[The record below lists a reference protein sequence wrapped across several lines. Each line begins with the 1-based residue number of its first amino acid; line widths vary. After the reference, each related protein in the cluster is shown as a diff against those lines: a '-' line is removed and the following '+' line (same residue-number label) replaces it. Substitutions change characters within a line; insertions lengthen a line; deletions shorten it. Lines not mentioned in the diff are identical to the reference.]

1 MKIKKIK
8 VLILLLFVFVCYFV
22 YPNMKSFASD
32 GETEGEEVI
41 YLTSTND
48 ELFGDG
54 IDLPSKVFDNSKVK
68 KIVLP
73 QNAKYILSDY
83 RYESDKAI
91 VQNYESMTPNCPNLE
106 QIEVEAENPYFTV
119 VDGILY
125 SKDLKVLYYCP
136 PAKKGAVVLPDEVE
150 VIQYLAFQEC
160 SQITSITFS
169 QSLKTVYQGTFGGNN
184 KLVTLKVS
192 GDNPNFSVKS
202 NVLFSKGGDILH
214 LYPAGKKD
222 VNYDVPY
229 GVRRIN
235 PGAFLGNQY
244 IKSIDIPETVSSIGI
259 ESFKNCRNLIKV
271 KLREGLL
278 DIEAGAFLNC
288 SKLSELTFP
297 DGLLNVYEAAISG
310 CNSLLAIRLPESIHT
325 APQRLNEVK
334 NRTIHC
340 YSLYNAS
347 WVIHDPIVEN
357 NTIAYVYKG
366 SKVADYVKEKGVT
379 VKYLTPNVIS
389 TSVMTK
395 APTKAVKGKGKVDTS
410 WYDAKK
416 TSFTIKNP
424 DQLAGLAKLVNQGK
438 NMSGKKFILAND
450 LDLSCYPNWEPIGLW
465 TEKKWSIFKGTFDG
479 KNHTIYNLRINLV
492 NSNEVGLFGSVQGTV
507 INLKIKDADVIG
519 DSDVGIL
526 CGTAMKGSYTNC
538 TVSGRV
544 RGNEYVGGIIGRSS
558 ANISNSSS
566 DVVVKGIKYTG
577 GIIGSNS
584 AVISKCTSMGEIF
597 SYDIAGGI
605 SGHSGEIINSTNK
618 AIVKGS
624 QNVGG
629 IAGTISSHD
638 TVKNCTNNGLVTGKD
653 YIGGIS
659 GRYDF
664 LGTIEKCNNRGN
676 VTGRHYVGGI
686 VGENSIGNTNSC
698 TNYGSVTGVSF
709 VGGVIGLR
717 GYYSKEEEVVDCI
730 NKGKVVKASKEKL

>member
-8 VLILLLFVFVCYFV
+8 VFLLLLIVFVSFFV

-41 YLTSTND
+41 YLTSTSD

-54 IDLPSKVFDNSKVK
+54 IDLTSKVFDNSKVK

-91 VQNYESMTPNCPNLE
+91 VQNYESITPNCPNLE
-106 QIEVEAENPYFTV
+106 QIEVEPENPYFTV

-136 PAKKGAVVLPDEVE
+136 PAKKGAVVFPEEVE

-160 SQITSITFS
+160 NQITSITFS
-169 QSLKTVYQGTFGGNN
+169 TSLKTVYQGAFGGNN

-202 NVLFSKGGDILH
+202 NVLFSKAGDVLY
-214 LYPAGKKD
+214 LYPAGMKD
-222 VNYDVPY
+222 ANYDVPY

-310 CNSLLAIRLPESIHT
+310 CNSLLAIRLPESIQT

-357 NTIAYVYKG
+357 NTIAYAYKG
-366 SKVADYVKEKGVT
+366 SKVADYVKKKGVT
-379 VKYLTPNVIS
+379 VKYYDLKVNEMSDIMAELLKAKYIAVGSSTLNNQMLPNVAAFLCYL
-389 TSVMTK
+389 K
-395 APTKAVKGKGKVDTS
+395 
-410 WYDAKK
+410 
-416 TSFTIKNP
+416 
-424 DQLAGLAKLVNQGK
+424 GLAPK
-438 NMSGKKFILAND
+438 NKKAFA
-450 LDLSCYPNWEPIGLW
+450 
-465 TEKKWSIFKGTFDG
+465 
-479 KNHTIYNLRINLV
+479 
-492 NSNEVGLFGSVQGTV
+492 FGSYGWSGQSIPYV
-507 INLKIKDADVIG
+507 NEELKA
-519 DSDVGIL
+519 
-526 CGTAMKGSYTNC
+526 CGL
-538 TVSGRV
+538 
-544 RGNEYVGGIIGRSS
+544 
-558 ANISNSSS
+558 
-566 DVVVKGIKYTG
+566 
-577 GIIGSNS
+577 
-584 AVISKCTSMGEIF
+584 
-597 SYDIAGGI
+597 
-605 SGHSGEIINSTNK
+605 EIILDPFPVSIQLPIIITN
-618 AIVKGS
+618 
-624 QNVGG
+624 
-629 IAGTISSHD
+629 H
-638 TVKNCTNNGLVTGKD
+638 
-653 YIGGIS
+653 
-659 GRYDF
+659 
-664 LGTIEKCNNRGN
+664 
-676 VTGRHYVGGI
+676 
-686 VGENSIGNTNSC
+686 
-698 TNYGSVTGVSF
+698 
-709 VGGVIGLR
+709 
-717 GYYSKEEEVVDCI
+717 
-730 NKGKVVKASKEKL
+730 